1 MIRRHNVKLFRARLR
16 IVGAT
21 CVSLAVLLVGINP
34 GFATRPLYYCS
45 RRNNEAFRKP
55 RRFAIKTT
63 IMKHSTFRSSFAI
76 TVALCLACNQ
86 KPPATNDPS
95 AAATVNNNT
104 ETISPSADDE
114 AAQPPAQSQPDQRWD
129 GTVQQWGAMREVL
142 ALGKTHSRVRLADV
156 IEKPHAF
163 GVGAV
168 AGLMGEVTILNGK
181 AFVAQLEGEFVT
193 SAVQQGHEATLLAAA
208 YVPAW
213 QSLAIESALDSDQL
227 MVFIK
232 SQAQQNNINTDEP
245 FPFLIEGNLSVSA
258 HIINGNCPRAGGEEP
273 IRFEC
278 KDRAGTIV
286 GIYAENAAGT
296 LTHHGDVSHMH
307 VVFENESAQSG
318 HVDDVVV
325 MQGAMLKIPKQ

>member
-1 MIRRHNVKLFRARLR
+1 
-16 IVGAT
+16 
-21 CVSLAVLLVGINP
+21 
-34 GFATRPLYYCS
+34 
-45 RRNNEAFRKP
+45 
-55 RRFAIKTT
+55 
-63 IMKHSTFRSSFAI
+63 MKHSRFRSSFAI

-86 KPPATNDPS
+86 KPPAANDPS

-104 ETISPSADDE
+104 ATISPSADDE
-114 AAQPPAQSQPDQRWD
+114 GAQPLAQSQPDRRWD

-142 ALGKTHSRVRLADV
+142 ALGKSQARLKLADV
-156 IEKPHAF
+156 VKEPHAY

-181 AFVAQLEGEFVT
+181 AYVAQLEGEFVT
-193 SAVQQGHEATLLAAA
+193 STILPEHEATLLAAA
-208 YVPAW
+208 YVPTW
-213 QSLAIESALDSDQL
+213 QSLAIESTFDSDQL
-227 MVFIK
+227 MAFIK

-245 FPFLIEGNLSVSA
+245 FPFLIEGRLSASA
-258 HIINGNCPRAGGEEP
+258 HIINGSCPRAGGEEP

-307 VVFENESAQSG
+307 VVFENEPAQSG

-325 MQGAMLKIPKQ
+325 MQGAVLKIPKQ